1 MAVERV
7 NHQLE
12 ELLDLGLEAAG
23 LAIWGGGAHI
33 MLGVEC
39 KNVGTAANFAAGHAE
54 IKLGG

>member
-1 MAVERV
+1 V

-23 LAIWGGGAHI
+23 LAIWGGCAHI